1 MRRQARVFGLIGVC
15 FIGASVASASTTSQR
30 ASLPFEEF
38 APTWSPDGKQIAYVR
53 GQRANIYDGFH
64 SARIAVATSNGSHRR
79 LVTGT
84 DAWSFDPAWSPNGRK
99 LAYVRVLKIS
109 YAQGRLYAISPSRPK
124 PMSLARGEGQYTRLS
139 WSPDG
144 HKLAFA
150 IGGNGIWVASMSG
163 GKLEGIWRQV
173 VPSGRDPSW
182 SPDGTRI
189 AFAEGPNIST
199 IEPDGSNRQVV
210 VQRPLVCFDP
220 GGCSFSRDPAWSPD
234 SKRIAFVTIYAPES
248 TIAIVDAGGGEP
260 RVIHTGK
267 GRLQDLAWSP
277 NGSRIAFAR
286 QGSGIYLMSP
296 DGTHVRRL
304 RTALR

>member
-84 DAWSFDPAWSPNGRK
+84 DAWSFDPA
-99 LAYVRVLKIS
+99 
-109 YAQGRLYAISPSRPK
+109 
-124 PMSLARGEGQYTRLS
+124 
-139 WSPDG
+139 
-144 HKLAFA
+144 
-150 IGGNGIWVASMSG
+150 
-163 GKLEGIWRQV
+163 
-173 VPSGRDPSW
+173 W